1 MAQMLP
7 VTQPVTQGLTV
18 PLTGRVLSTPPI
30 ELPTPVISLQPNA
43 PNTLYLEATGAS
55 ATSPAGDTEIADTVV
70 DAVVADQYFT
80 APSEDA
86 GPVVDVVSGLT
97 TLAVAGTSVLTDDSD
112 ALALDS
118 SWTMFALVKG
128 TNGRLFST
136 SQAFQSA
143 PRVISSAWNA
153 YNSAGSAAPICTG
166 NTSLWHVLMIEKVPG
181 VSLTGRYNNGG
192 EGAIVPYD
200 DSGSTQG
207 IVFFVQAAIAP
218 YGGHFTGSV
227 ARLDIIEGVL
237 NDTEKA
243 AYHDVFAALGAGI
256 IGT

>member
-1 MAQMLP
+1 
-7 VTQPVTQGLTV
+7 VTLSS
-18 PLTGRVLSTPPI
+18 PLRSPLSSPLSSPLGAEAAAV
-30 ELPTPVISLQPNA
+30 ELPTPVISLQPNEA
-43 PNTLYLEATGAS
+43 GTLFEEATGAS
-55 ATSPAGDTEIADTVV
+55 ATSPATDTEIADTVV

-80 APSEDA
+80 APSEGD
-86 GPVVDVVSGLT
+86 GPTVTVVSGLT
-97 TLAVAGTSVLTDDSD
+97 TLAVAGASVLTDDSD
-112 ALALDS
+112 ALTLDS

-181 VSLTGRYNNGG
+181 VSMTGRYNNGG
-192 EGAIVPYD
+192 ELTIVPYD

-227 ARLDIIEGVL
+227 ARLDIIDGTL
-237 NDTEKA
+237 SDAQKT
-243 AYHDVFAALGAGI
+243 AYHDVFASLGSGI